1 MAGESQA
8 ETPVLQEGHPTIT
21 VSTCTKVNTR
31 QGLFQAAS
39 LWGAEDQPAVGG
51 VGVGG
56 PGISILTLVP
66 LEVLFHKI

>member
-8 ETPVLQEGHPTIT
+8 GTLVLQEGHPTIT
-21 VSTCTKVNTR
+21 VSTCTKVNMR

-51 VGVGG
+51 AEGG
-56 PGISILTLVP
+56 W
-66 LEVLFHKI
+66 VLKSPY